1 MKINDQFIDGVGQ
14 MSSQGGL
21 VRMELLQV
29 KDLSTKKDKA
39 SEMQVSERIT
49 MTLDSFLRMYAVM
62 GNIAEQMETKGII
75 KKKAPA
81 KK

>member
-1 MKINDQFIDGVGQ
+1 MKLNDQFIDGVGQ
-14 MSSQGGL
+14 VSSQGGL
-21 VRMELLQV
+21 VRIELLQA
-29 KDLSTKKDKA
+29 KDLSPKKDKA
-39 SEMQVSERIT
+39 GEMQVSERIT

-62 GNIAEQMETKGII
+62 GNIADQMETKGII